1 MLEMIK
7 IFITFVLLIGLGGCN
22 AKDKI
27 SKMSNKAYIV
37 EAVRTAGGKRDG
49 KLSLWHPADL
59 GATVL
64 NELVQRLDMDPSLVD
79 DVIFGCV
86 DQVGAQS
93 GNIAR
98 NAVLSSSFP
107 ESVPGTSVDRQCGS
121 SQQAIHFAIQ
131 AVMSGTQDIVIGG
144 GVEVM
149 SMVPI
154 GAAVK
159 DGYDAGHGF
168 PFDSDGMK
176 KRYPG
181 IFFSQFTGAE
191 LVAEKWNLSRED
203 LDKFALES
211 HQKAAN
217 ATDSNFFDREI
228 LPVQGKNSEGINDM
242 VIADEGIR
250 FDASLD
256 KLSGLKTV
264 IENGV
269 ITAGNASQITDGAA
283 AVMVC
288 NDAGLKKIQANP
300 RAEIVSIA
308 VVGDDPVFM
317 LTGPI
322 PASKKALSAANL
334 SIDDIDLYE
343 VNEAFAPVP
352 LAWAKELKADR
363 KKLNVN
369 GGAMALG
376 HPLGA
381 TGAKLMTTLLHEM
394 ERTES
399 EFGLQAI
406 CEGGGT
412 ANATIIKRVS

>member
-1 MLEMIK
+1 MAE
-7 IFITFVLLIGLGGCN
+7 
-22 AKDKI
+22 
-27 SKMSNKAYIV
+27 KAYIV

-49 KLSLWHPADL
+49 RLSLWHPADL
-59 GATVL
+59 GAKVL
-64 NELVQRLDMDPSLVD
+64 DELVTRLDMDPALVD
-79 DVIFGCV
+79 DVVFGCV

-93 GNIAR
+93 GNVAR
-98 NAVLSSSFP
+98 NAILSSSFP

-159 DGYDAGHGF
+159 DGYEAGHGL
-168 PFDSDGMK
+168 PFDSEGMK
-176 KRYPG
+176 ERYPG
-181 IFFSQFTGAE
+181 VFFSQFTGAE
-191 LVAEKWNLSRED
+191 LVADKWKLSRED

-217 ATDSNFFDREI
+217 ATESKFFDREI
-228 LPVQGKNSEGINDM
+228 LPVQGKNAEGMDNLVM
-242 VIADEGIR
+242 ADEGIR

-256 KLSGLKTV
+256 KLAGLNPVTDG
-264 IENGV
+264 GV

-283 AVMVC
+283 AVVIC
-288 NDAGLKKIQANP
+288 NDAGLNKIQANP
-300 RAEIVSIA
+300 RAEIVSIS

-322 PASKKALSAANL
+322 PASIKALQTAKL
-334 SIDDIDLYE
+334 SIDDMDLYE

-352 LAWAKELKADR
+352 LAWAADLKANR
-363 KKLNVN
+363 SKLNVN

-394 ERTES
+394 ERRES
-399 EFGLQAI
+399 TYGLQAI

-412 ANATIIKRVS
+412 ANATIIKRLA

>member
-1 MLEMIK
+1 MAE
-7 IFITFVLLIGLGGCN
+7 
-22 AKDKI
+22 
-27 SKMSNKAYIV
+27 KAYIV

-49 KLSLWHPADL
+49 RLSLWHPADL
-59 GATVL
+59 GAKVL
-64 NELVQRLDMDPSLVD
+64 DELVTRLDMDPVLVD

-93 GNIAR
+93 GNVAR
-98 NAVLSSSFP
+98 NAILSSSFP

-154 GAAVK
+154 GAAVT
-159 DGYDAGHGF
+159 DGYNAGHGL
-168 PFDSDGMK
+168 PFDSEGMK
-176 KRYPG
+176 ERYPG
-181 IFFSQFTGAE
+181 VFFSQFTGAE
-191 LVAEKWNLSRED
+191 LVADKWNLSRED

-211 HQKAAN
+211 HQKATH
-217 ATDSNFFDREI
+217 ATESKYFDREI
-228 LPVQGKNSEGINDM
+228 LPVEGRNAEGMNDLVM
-242 VIADEGIR
+242 ADEGIR

-256 KLSGLKTV
+256 KLAGLNPVT
-264 IENGV
+264 EGGV

-283 AVMVC
+283 AVMIC
-288 NDAGLKKIQANP
+288 NDAGLKKIQSNP
-300 RAEIVSIA
+300 RAEIVSIS

-322 PASKKALSAANL
+322 PASIQALKIANL
-334 SIDDIDLYE
+334 TIDDMDLYE

-352 LAWAKELKADR
+352 LAWASELKADR
-363 KKLNVN
+363 SKLNVN

-381 TGAKLMTTLLHEM
+381 TGAKLMTTLLYEM
-394 ERTES
+394 ERRES
-399 EFGLQAI
+399 TYGLQAI

-412 ANATIIKRVS
+412 ANATIIKRVG

>member
-1 MLEMIK
+1 MAE
-7 IFITFVLLIGLGGCN
+7 
-22 AKDKI
+22 
-27 SKMSNKAYIV
+27 KAYIV

-49 KLSLWHPADL
+49 RLSLWHPADL
-59 GATVL
+59 GAKVL
-64 NELVQRLDMDPSLVD
+64 DELVTRLDMDPALVD
-79 DVIFGCV
+79 DVVFGCV

-93 GNIAR
+93 GNVAR
-98 NAVLSSSFP
+98 NAILSSSFP

-159 DGYDAGHGF
+159 DGYDAGHGL
-168 PFDSDGMK
+168 PFDSEGMK
-176 KRYPG
+176 ERYPG
-181 IFFSQFTGAE
+181 VFFSQFTGAE
-191 LVAEKWNLSRED
+191 LVADKWNLSRED

-211 HQKAAN
+211 HQKAAH
-217 ATDSNFFDREI
+217 ATESKYFDREI
-228 LPVQGKNSEGINDM
+228 LPVEGRNAEGIDDLVM
-242 VIADEGIR
+242 ADEGIR

-256 KLSGLKTV
+256 KLAGLNPVT
-264 IENGV
+264 EGGV

-288 NDAGLKKIQANP
+288 NDDGLKKIQANP
-300 RAEIVSIA
+300 RAEIVSIS

-322 PASKKALSAANL
+322 PASILALKTANL
-334 SIDDIDLYE
+334 TIDDMDLYE

-352 LAWAKELKADR
+352 LAWAEDLKADR
-363 KKLNVN
+363 SKLNVN

-394 ERTES
+394 ERRES
-399 EFGLQAI
+399 TYGLQAI

-412 ANATIIKRVS
+412 ANATILKIIN

>member
-1 MLEMIK
+1 MAE
-7 IFITFVLLIGLGGCN
+7 
-22 AKDKI
+22 
-27 SKMSNKAYIV
+27 KAYIV

-49 KLSLWHPADL
+49 RLSLWHPADL
-59 GATVL
+59 GAKVL
-64 NELVQRLDMDPSLVD
+64 DELVTRLDIDPALVD

-93 GNIAR
+93 GNVAR

-154 GAAVK
+154 GAAVT
-159 DGYDAGHGF
+159 DGYNAGHGL
-168 PFDSDGMK
+168 PFDSEGMK
-176 KRYPG
+176 ERYPD

-191 LVAEKWNLSRED
+191 LVADKWNLSRED
-203 LDKFALES
+203 LDQFALES
-211 HQKAAN
+211 HQKAAQ
-217 ATDSNFFDREI
+217 ATESKYFDKEI
-228 LPVQGKNSEGINDM
+228 LPVEGKNAEGINDL
-242 VIADEGIR
+242 VLADEGIR

-256 KLSGLKTV
+256 KLAGLNPVTEGGK
-264 IENGV
+264 

-283 AVMVC
+283 AVLIC
-288 NDAGLKKIQANP
+288 NDAGLKKIKSNP
-300 RAEIVSIA
+300 RAEIVSIS

-322 PASKKALSAANL
+322 PASHKALDIAKL
-334 SIDDIDLYE
+334 SIDDMDIYE

-352 LAWAKELKADR
+352 LAWAEELKADR
-363 KKLNVN
+363 SKLNVN

-381 TGAKLMTTLLHEM
+381 TGAKLMTTMLHEL
-394 ERTES
+394 ERRK
-399 EFGLQAI
+399 GKYALQAI

>member
-1 MLEMIK
+1 MAE
-7 IFITFVLLIGLGGCN
+7 
-22 AKDKI
+22 
-27 SKMSNKAYIV
+27 KAYIV

-49 KLSLWHPADL
+49 RLSLWHPADL
-59 GATVL
+59 GAKVL
-64 NELVQRLDMDPSLVD
+64 DELVTRLDMDPVLVD

-93 GNIAR
+93 GNVAR
-98 NAVLSSSFP
+98 NAILSSSFP

-154 GAAVK
+154 GAAVT
-159 DGYDAGHGF
+159 DGYNAGHGL
-168 PFDSDGMK
+168 PFDSEGMK
-176 KRYPG
+176 ERYPG
-181 IFFSQFTGAE
+181 VFFSQFTGAE
-191 LVAEKWNLSRED
+191 LVADKWNLSRED

-211 HQKAAN
+211 HQKATH
-217 ATDSNFFDREI
+217 ATESKYFDREI
-228 LPVQGKNSEGINDM
+228 LPVEGRNAEGMNDLVM
-242 VIADEGIR
+242 ADEGIR

-256 KLSGLKTV
+256 KLAGLNPVT
-264 IENGV
+264 EGGV

-283 AVMVC
+283 AVMIC
-288 NDAGLKKIQANP
+288 NDAGLKKIQSNP
-300 RAEIVSIA
+300 RAEIVSIS

-322 PASKKALSAANL
+322 PASIQALKTANL
-334 SIDDIDLYE
+334 TIDDIDLYE

-352 LAWAKELKADR
+352 LAWASELKADR
-363 KKLNVN
+363 SKLNVN

-381 TGAKLMTTLLHEM
+381 TGAKLMTTLLYEM
-394 ERTES
+394 ERRES
-399 EFGLQAI
+399 TYGLQAI

-412 ANATIIKRVS
+412 ANATIIKRVG

>member
-1 MLEMIK
+1 MAE
-7 IFITFVLLIGLGGCN
+7 
-22 AKDKI
+22 
-27 SKMSNKAYIV
+27 KAYIV

-49 KLSLWHPADL
+49 RLSLWHPADL
-59 GATVL
+59 GAKVL
-64 NELVQRLDMDPSLVD
+64 DELVTRLDMDPALVD
-79 DVIFGCV
+79 DVVFGCV

-93 GNIAR
+93 GNVAR
-98 NAVLSSSFP
+98 NAILSSSFP

-159 DGYDAGHGF
+159 DGYEAGHGL
-168 PFDSDGMK
+168 PFDSEGMK
-176 KRYPG
+176 ERYPG
-181 IFFSQFTGAE
+181 VFFSQFTGAE
-191 LVAEKWNLSRED
+191 LVADKWKLSRED

-217 ATDSNFFDREI
+217 ATESKFFDREI
-228 LPVQGKNSEGINDM
+228 LPVQGKNAEGMDDLLM
-242 VIADEGIR
+242 TDEGIR

-256 KLSGLKTV
+256 KLAGLNPVTDG
-264 IENGV
+264 GV

-283 AVMVC
+283 AVVIC
-288 NDAGLKKIQANP
+288 NDAGLNKIQANP
-300 RAEIVSIA
+300 RAEIVSIS

-322 PASKKALSAANL
+322 PASIKALQTAKL
-334 SIDDIDLYE
+334 SIDDMDLYE

-352 LAWAKELKADR
+352 LAWAADLKADR
-363 KKLNVN
+363 SKLNVN

-394 ERTES
+394 ERRES
-399 EFGLQAI
+399 TYGLQAI

-412 ANATIIKRVS
+412 ANATIIKRLA